1 MPKTTRDS
9 YKVGLVLAVTAA
21 LFSEFWDWFIYV
33 AFPNRPQ
40 EISAPALY
48 FVDSSSRSFGMSEIW
63 LLIIFL
69 INILVSA
76 LFVSWLMNWLGEET
90 HTGPGAGWRWI
101 LLGFLFSFLEFSD
114 IVPDIRFLVWGVG
127 LVAYWLLF
135 RKLGLNRLP
144 AAT

>member
-9 YKVGLVLAVTAA
+9 YKMGLVSTVAAV

-48 FVDSSSRSFGMSEIW
+48 FVDASSRSFGMPEIW
-63 LLIIFL
+63 FL
-69 INILVSA
+69 IFFPIYVLGSA
-76 LFVSWLMNWLGEET
+76 LFFSWLINWLGEET

-114 IVPDIRFLVWGVG
+114 IVPDIRLLVWGVG
-127 LVAYWLLF
+127 LGAYWLLF
-135 RKLGLNRLP
+135 RKLGLNRPP